1 MKEISVATLT
11 EMPEYMTPRE
21 VARVVRKTE
30 ASLAQDRYLGRGLP
44 YIKVGVEKNAR
55 VLYAREDLAAY
66 LAAGRT
72 EPVGAA

>member
-1 MKEISVATLT
+1 MATLT

-21 VARVVRKTE
+21 TGRVVRKTE

-44 YIKVGVEKNAR
+44 YIKAGGR
-55 VLYAREDLAAY
+55 VLYARADVAAY

>member
-1 MKEISVATLT
+1 MATLT

-21 VARVVRKTE
+21 AAQVIRKTE

-44 YIKVGVEKNAR
+44 YIKVGTEKNAR
-55 VLYAREDLAAY
+55 VLYARADVAAF